1 MIPSLRQDGKIIADL
16 HFDFAKMIFCFFL
29 VRKDFRKIVK
39 DNFKIK
45 IGCFF
50 TKNSNACRNANILH
64 GGTMFFNKKHENRT
78 CAGKCSKATF
88 ENCGTCL
95 KNTFASRSVA
105 I

>member
-1 MIPSLRQDGKIIADL
+1 MIPSLKQDGKIIADL
-16 HFDFAKMIFCFFL
+16 HLDCAKMIFCFFL
-29 VRKDFRKIVK
+29 VRKDLKKIVRN
-39 DNFKIK
+39 NFEIE
-45 IGCFF
+45 IHCFF
-50 TKNSNACRNANILH
+50 LNSNACRNANILH
-64 GGTMFFNKKHENRT
+64 GGHFFSKKHKNRT